1 MPGAAI
7 ADLEMHESSGDLI
20 AATHGRGMYKIN
32 LSPLH
37 AFLKRNGSPEKD
49 FLFEPAACQLPWFQS
64 ASGTPDYRSFEKTDF
79 VFWLGVAKPV
89 TLSLKDKANKTVW
102 SIHLQGEKGFNQYR
116 WDMIMSRQTSN
127 LPYFTQY
134 EEYLKAGAYTLI
146 LSDGQSELSRPF
158 KAIEN
163 QRPHSE

>member
-1 MPGAAI
+1 MI
-7 ADLEMHESSGDLI
+7 
-20 AATHGRGMYKIN
+20 
-32 LSPLH
+32 
-37 AFLKRNGSPEKD
+37 KR
-49 FLFEPAACQLPWFQS
+49 
-64 ASGTPDYRSFEKTDF
+64 
-79 VFWLGVAKPV
+79 
-89 TLSLKDKANKTVW
+89 
-102 SIHLQGEKGFNQYR
+102 
-116 WDMIMSRQTSN
+116 RQTSN